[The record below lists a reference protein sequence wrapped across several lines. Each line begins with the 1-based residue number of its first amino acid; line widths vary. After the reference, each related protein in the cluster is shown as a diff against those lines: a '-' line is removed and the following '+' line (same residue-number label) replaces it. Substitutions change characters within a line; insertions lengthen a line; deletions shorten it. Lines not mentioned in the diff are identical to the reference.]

1 MGLRTDARRA
11 VKLARSILRNRRA
24 QRDLQARLAMQAP
37 LEPHRFKIGVYFADG
52 KVNLYQ
58 LRQWYKPLAELAETY
73 PVVILSRASG
83 AALALLDESPLP
95 VAYVRRVADLERV
108 IHEQDLH
115 IVFYVNQNAKNF
127 QMMRYGRRW
136 HVFINHGES
145 DKMYMTT
152 NQFKAYDY
160 ALIAGDAARAR
171 LDKVLW
177 DYDFD
182 KRAIPIGRPQADHYL
197 DGRELPYPADGRE
210 VVLYAPTWEGDR
222 AAAAYGSIASH
233 GVDLVNAL
241 LASGRHRVIYRPH
254 PRSGVVGD
262 AYAAANR
269 AIIAALEAA
278 NVADPAAHHIFD
290 DGPDLGWQLAA
301 ADVAIVDIS
310 AMVYDRLA
318 AGKPLLI
325 TKPVAREAQ
334 IDTGGYL
341 QACEWLEAGPD
352 ASPAADRGAAMLAR
366 VDEVAHDAEALSRL
380 QYWVTRY
387 FGDTTPGVTT
397 ARFHAAVDHLMAEW
411 ERFAALHAGD
421 PDLDDHDTE
430 GERAEQAGEPEEDLA
445 G

>member
-1 MGLRTDARRA
+1 MGLRKDARRA
-11 VKLARSILRNRRA
+11 VKLAKDIMWSRRA
-24 QRDLQARLAMQAP
+24 QRALKAKLAERPP

-58 LRQWYKPLAELAETY
+58 LRQWYAPLAELAETH
-73 PVVILSRASG
+73 PVLVLSRASG
-83 AALALLDESPLP
+83 AALKLFDESPLP

-115 IVFYVNQNAKNF
+115 VILYVNQNAKNF

-136 HVFINHGES
+136 HVFVNHGES

-197 DGRELPYPADGRE
+197 DGAPLPYTPDERE

-233 GVDLVNAL
+233 GVALVEGL
-241 LASGRHRVIYRPH
+241 LATGRHRVIYRPH
-254 PRSGVVGD
+254 PRSGVVD
-262 AYAAANR
+262 EAYAAANKR
-269 AIIAALEAA
+269 IIQAIEQA
-278 NVADPAAHHIFD
+278 NAADPGAQHVFD
-290 DGPDLGWQLAA
+290 DGPKLGWQLAA

-325 TKPVAREAQ
+325 TRPANPAAQ

-341 QACEWLEAGPD
+341 QACEWLVAGD
-352 ASPAADRGAAMLAR
+352 GAALVAR
-366 VDEVAHDAEALSRL
+366 VDEVAHDAEALARL
-380 QYWVTRY
+380 GYWVERY

-397 ARFHAAVDHLMAEW
+397 ARFHAAIDHLMAEW
-411 ERFAALHAGD
+411 DRFAALHAEDGEVD
-421 PDLDDHDTE
+421 EHDEE
-430 GERAEQAGEPEEDLA
+430 GETDDEELV
-445 G
+445 

>member
-11 VKLARSILRNRRA
+11 VKLAKNVVASRRA
-24 QRDLQARLAMQAP
+24 QRALQAKLAAQPP
-37 LEPHRFKIGVYFADG
+37 LEPHRYRIGVYFADG

-58 LRQWYKPLAELAETY
+58 LRQWYAPLAELAKTH
-73 PVVILSRASG
+73 PVLILSRASG
-83 AALALLDESPLP
+83 AALTLLDESPLP

-115 IVFYVNQNAKNF
+115 LVLYVNQNAKNF

-171 LDKVLW
+171 LEKVLW

-197 DGRELPYPADGRE
+197 DGTPLPYPQDDRE

-222 AAAAYGSIASH
+222 GAAAYGSIASH
-233 GVDLVNAL
+233 GVHLVRAL
-241 LASGRHRVIYRPH
+241 LATGRHRVIYRPH
-254 PRSGVVGD
+254 PRSGVVD
-262 AYAAANR
+262 PAYAAANR
-269 AIIAALEAA
+269 EIIDAIRQA
-278 NVADPAAHHIFD
+278 NVEDPSAHHIYD
-290 DGPDLGWQLAA
+290 HGPALGWQLAA

-325 TKPVAREAQ
+325 TRPVNPAAE

-341 QACEWLEAGPD
+341 QACEWLVAGP
-352 ASPAADRGAAMLAR
+352 GEAMLAR
-366 VDEVAHDAEALSRL
+366 VDEVAHDREALERL
-380 QYWVTRY
+380 GHWVQRY
-387 FGDTTPGVTT
+387 FGDTTPGATT
-397 ARFHAAVDHLMAEW
+397 ARFHAAIEHLLAEW

-421 PDLDDHDTE
+421 EAIDDHDVE
-430 GERAEQAGEPEEDLA
+430 AERAEDDLEA
-445 G
+445 TA

>member
-1 MGLRTDARRA
+1 MRRDARRA
-11 VKLARSILRNRRA
+11 VKLAKEIMWSRRA
-24 QRDLQARLAMQAP
+24 QRALVDKLADQAP
-37 LEPHRFKIGVYFADG
+37 LEPHRFRVGVYFADG

-58 LRQWYKPLAELAETY
+58 MRQWYAPLATLAERH
-73 PVVILSRASG
+73 PVLVLSRASG
-83 AALALLDESPLP
+83 AALQLLDESPLP

-108 IHEQDLH
+108 VHEQDLH
-115 IVFYVNQNAKNF
+115 VIFYVNQNAKNF

-171 LDKVLW
+171 LEKVLW

-197 DGRELPYPADGRE
+197 DGTTLPYTPDDRE

-222 AAAAYGSIASH
+222 AAAAYGSIATH
-233 GVDLVNAL
+233 GVHLVKGL
-241 LASGRHRVIYRPH
+241 LATGRHRVIYRPH
-254 PRSGVVGD
+254 PRSGVVDPEYG
-262 AYAAANR
+262 AAN
-269 AIIAALEAA
+269 ATIIAALAAA
-278 NVADPAAHHIFD
+278 NAADPTAQHIFD
-290 DGPDLGWQLAA
+290 DGPKLGWQLAA

-325 TKPVAREAQ
+325 TRPVNPAAQ
-334 IDTGGYL
+334 IDTAGYL
-341 QACEWLEAGPD
+341 QACEWLD
-352 ASPAADRGAAMLAR
+352 ASDQAGAVAR
-366 VDEVAHDAEALSRL
+366 VDEVAHDRAALERL
-380 QYWVTRY
+380 GVWVERY

-397 ARFHAAVDHLMAEW
+397 DRFHAAVDHLMAEW
-411 ERFAALHAGD
+411 ERFAALHAEDGEVD
-421 PDLDDHDTE
+421 EHDVE
-430 GERAEQAGEPEEDLA
+430 AEREEDDLETTA
-445 G
+445 

>member
-1 MGLRTDARRA
+1 MGLRKDARRA
-11 VKLARSILRNRRA
+11 VKLAKDIMWSRRA
-24 QRDLQARLAMQAP
+24 QRTLRVKLAERPP
-37 LEPHRFKIGVYFADG
+37 LEPHKYRIGVYFADG

-58 LRQWYKPLAELAETY
+58 LRQWYAPLAELAETH
-73 PVVILSRASG
+73 PVLLLSRASG
-83 AALALLDESPLP
+83 AALKLFDESPLP

-115 IVFYVNQNAKNF
+115 VILYVNQNAKNF

-197 DGRELPYPADGRE
+197 DGTPLPYTPDERE

-233 GVDLVNAL
+233 GVDLVEGL
-241 LASGRHRVIYRPH
+241 LATGRHRVIYRPH
-254 PRSGVVGD
+254 PRSGVVD
-262 AYAAANR
+262 EAYGAANKR
-269 AIIAALEAA
+269 IIAAIEQA
-278 NVADPAAHHIFD
+278 NAADPQAKHFYD
-290 DGPDLGWQLAA
+290 DGPKLGWQLAA

-318 AGKPLLI
+318 AGKPLLV
-325 TKPVAREAQ
+325 TRPANPAAEV
-334 IDTGGYL
+334 DTTGYL
-341 QACEWLEAGPD
+341 QACEWLVTGSGE
-352 ASPAADRGAAMLAR
+352 SLVAR
-366 VDEVAHDAEALSRL
+366 VDEVAHDDSALERL
-380 QYWVTRY
+380 KFWVERY
-387 FGDTTPGVTT
+387 FGDTTPGATT
-397 ARFHAAVDHLMAEW
+397 ARFHAAIDHLMAEW
-411 ERFAALHAGD
+411 ERFAALHAEDGEV
-421 PDLDDHDTE
+421 DDHDVE
-430 GERAEQAGEPEEDLA
+430 GEKAEARGGDESEL

>member
-1 MGLRTDARRA
+1 MRRDAQRA
-11 VKLARSILRNRRA
+11 VKLAKDIMWSRRA
-24 QRDLQARLAMQAP
+24 QRELLKRLADRPP
-37 LEPHRFKIGVYFADG
+37 LEPHHFRVGVYFADG
-52 KVNLYQ
+52 RVNLYQ
-58 LRQWYKPLAELAETY
+58 LRQWYRPLIELAQRH
-73 PVVILSRASG
+73 PVLVLSRASG
-83 AALALLDESPLP
+83 SALQLLDESPLP
-95 VAYVRRVADLERV
+95 VEYVRRVADLERV

-115 IVFYVNQNAKNF
+115 VVFYVNQNAKNF

-160 ALIAGDAARAR
+160 ALIAGDAARTR
-171 LDKVLW
+171 LEKVLW

-197 DGRELPYPADGRE
+197 DGSPLPYTPDDRD

-222 AAAAYGSIASH
+222 GAAAYGSVASH
-233 GVDLVNAL
+233 GVALVRGL
-241 LASGRHRVIYRPH
+241 LATGRHRVIYRPH
-254 PRSGVVGD
+254 PRSGVVD
-262 AYAAANR
+262 HAYGAANREIIAAIAAAN
-269 AIIAALEAA
+269 A
-278 NVADPAAHHIFD
+278 ADPSAQHVYD
-290 DGPDLGWQLAA
+290 DGPSLGWQLAA

-325 TKPVAREAQ
+325 TRPANPEAE

-341 QACEWLEAGPD
+341 QACEWLD
-352 ASPAADRGAAMLAR
+352 ASDGATMVTR
-366 VDEVAHDAEALSRL
+366 VDEVAHDAAALARL
-380 QYWVTRY
+380 GVWVEKY

-421 PDLDDHDTE
+421 GEVDEFEQDDEDE
-430 GERAEQAGEPEEDLA
+430 AETLGA
-445 G
+445 

>member
-1 MGLRTDARRA
+1 MWSR
-11 VKLARSILRNRRA
+11 KA
-24 QRDLQARLAMQAP
+24 QRALGAKLQGQPP
-37 LEPHRFKIGVYFADG
+37 LEPHRFRVGVYFADG

-58 LRQWYKPLAELAETY
+58 LRQWYAPLAELAERH
-73 PVVILSRASG
+73 PVLLLSRASG
-83 AALALLDESPLP
+83 AALKLLDESPLP

-108 IHEQDLH
+108 VHEQDLH
-115 IVFYVNQNAKNF
+115 VIFYVNQNAKNF

-160 ALIAGDAARAR
+160 AFIAGDAARAR

-197 DGRELPYPADGRE
+197 DGTPLPYVPDERE

-222 AAAAYGSIASH
+222 DAAAYGSIATH
-233 GVDLVNAL
+233 GVNLVKGL
-241 LASGRHRVIYRPH
+241 LATGRHRVIYRPH
-254 PRSGVVGD
+254 PRSGVVD
-262 AYAAANR
+262 PAYGAANQQIIQALAAAN
-269 AIIAALEAA
+269 A
-278 NVADPAAHHIFD
+278 ADPSAQHYYDH
-290 DGPDLGWQLAA
+290 GPKLGWQLAA

-325 TKPVAREAQ
+325 TRPANPAAQ
-334 IDTGGYL
+334 IDTSGYL
-341 QACEWLEAGPD
+341 QACEWLEATD
-352 ASPAADRGAAMLAR
+352 AAALVAR
-366 VDEVAHDAEALSRL
+366 VDEVAHDEAALERL
-380 QYWVTRY
+380 GYWVERY

-411 ERFAALHAGD
+411 ERFAAIHAADGEIDEHDVEGD
-421 PDLDDHDTE
+421 EDDEDV
-430 GERAEQAGEPEEDLA
+430 EPLS
-445 G
+445 

>member
-1 MGLRTDARRA
+1 MW
-11 VKLARSILRNRRA
+11 SRRA
-24 QRDLQARLAMQAP
+24 QRSLGVKLAEQEP
-37 LEPHRFKIGVYFADG
+37 LPSHRFRVGVYFADG

-58 LRQWYKPLAELAETY
+58 LRQWYAPLAELAERH
-73 PVVILSRASG
+73 PVLILSRASG
-83 AALALLDESPLP
+83 AALTLLDESPVP

-108 IHEQDLH
+108 IAEQDLH
-115 IVFYVNQNAKNF
+115 VVFYVNQNAKNF

-160 ALIAGDAARAR
+160 SLIAGDAARAR

-197 DGRELPYPADGRE
+197 DGAALPYTPDHRE

-222 AAAAYGSIASH
+222 GAAAYGSIATH
-233 GVDLVNAL
+233 GVTLVQGL
-241 LASGRHRVIYRPH
+241 LATGRHRVIYRPH
-254 PRSGVVGD
+254 PRSGVVDHEYG
-262 AYAAANR
+262 AANK
-269 AIIAALEAA
+269 AIISAIEAA
-278 NVADPAAHHIFD
+278 NAADPTAQHIYD
-290 DGPDLGWQLAA
+290 DGPKLGWQLAA
-301 ADVAIVDIS
+301 ADVAVVDIS

-325 TKPVAREAQ
+325 TRPVHPAAQ
-334 IDTGGYL
+334 IDSSGYL
-341 QACEWLEAGPD
+341 QACEWLDATD
-352 ASPAADRGAAMLAR
+352 ASAMVAR
-366 VDEVAHDAEALSRL
+366 VDAVAHDAAALERL
-380 QYWVTRY
+380 GFWVERY

-411 ERFAALHAGD
+411 ERFAALHAADGEID
-421 PDLDDHDTE
+421 ERDVRAVEQDD
-430 GERAEQAGEPEEDLA
+430 EELEA
-445 G
+445 

>member
-1 MGLRTDARRA
+1 MKLAKNIISSRKAQRTLRA
-11 VKLARSILRNRRA
+11 VLAE
-24 QRDLQARLAMQAP
+24 QPP
-37 LEPHRFKIGVYFADG
+37 LEPHRYKIGVYFADG
-52 KVNLYQ
+52 KVNMYQ
-58 LRQWYKPLAELAETY
+58 LRQWYKPLAELAETH
-73 PVVILSRASG
+73 PVLVLSRASG
-83 AALALLDESPLP
+83 AALTLLEESPLP
-95 VAYVRRVADLERV
+95 TAYVRRVADLERV
-108 IHEQDLH
+108 IHEQDLR

-160 ALIAGDAARAR
+160 SFIAGDAARAR

-222 AAAAYGSIASH
+222 GAAAYGSIASH
-233 GVDLVNAL
+233 GVALVTAL
-241 LASGRHRVIYRPH
+241 LATGRHRVIYRPH
-254 PRSGVVGD
+254 PRSGVLD
-262 AYAAANR
+262 HEYAAANR
-269 AIIAALEAA
+269 AIVDAIAAA
-278 NVADPAAHHIFD
+278 NAADPTAMHIFD

-325 TKPVAREAQ
+325 TRPANPEAQ

-341 QACEWLEAGPD
+341 SACEWLVASAD
-352 ASPAADRGAAMLAR
+352 ASTAAAGEAMLAR
-366 VDEVAHDAEALSRL
+366 VDEVSHDPEALSRL
-380 QYWVTRY
+380 SSWVERY

-411 ERFAALHAGD
+411 ERFAALHAD
-421 PDLDDHDTE
+421 DEEVDDHDVE
-430 GERAEQAGEPEEDLA
+430 GERAEQSVDEEI